1 MVIWL
6 VLALTAAALQ
16 AIAVQKNSRR
26 LEFFA
31 KPAVM
36 ACLWI
41 WLYTSTGLQG
51 NSFWFGLGLVF
62 SLVGDV
68 VLISPSDRMFVL
80 GLIAFLF
87 AHIFYIL
94 GFKEELLR
102 LTAWSLVLVFFIYI
116 NGLRLVRRIVG
127 AMRAQKLN
135 ALINP
140 VILYS
145 LVISLML
152 FAALSTMFDPA
163 WKTNAAVFAS
173 VGAFLF
179 YLSDLILA
187 WNKFVTPVKN
197 GRILNIIAY
206 YLGQIGLIAGVISH
220 FLSTHLHQ

>member
-6 VLALTAAALQ
+6 VLALIAVSLQ
-16 AIAVQKNSRR
+16 AIAVQKNSRM
-26 LEFFA
+26 LEFLA
-31 KPAVM
+31 KPAIMV
-36 ACLWI
+36 CLLI

-62 SLVGDV
+62 SIVGDV
-68 VLISPSDRMFVL
+68 VLISPTDRMFIL

-87 AHIFYIL
+87 THIFYIFGL
-94 GFKEELLR
+94 KEELLHP
-102 LTAWSLVLVFFIYI
+102 TTWSLVLIFFIAT

-135 ALINP
+135 TLINP

-163 WKTNAAVFAS
+163 WKTIAALLISA
-173 VGAFLF
+173 GAFLF
-179 YLSDLILA
+179 YLSDLIMG
-187 WNKFVTPVKN
+187 WNKFVEPVSN
-197 GRILNIIAY
+197 ARILNLITY
-206 YLGQIGLIAGVISH
+206 YLGQIGLIAGVISQ
-220 FLSTHLHQ
+220 FLSANLHQ

>member
-6 VLALTAAALQ
+6 VLALIAAALQ

-36 ACLWI
+36 VCLLI

-87 AHIFYIL
+87 THIFYIL

-163 WKTNAAVFAS
+163 WKTNAALFVSA
-173 VGAFLF
+173 GAFLF
-179 YLSDLILA
+179 YLSDLILG
-187 WNKFVTPVKN
+187 WNKFVAPVKN
-197 GRILNIIAY
+197 ARILNVITY
-206 YLGQIGLIAGVISH
+206 YLGQIGLIAGVIAKFMS
-220 FLSTHLHQ
+220 L

>member
-6 VLALTAAALQ
+6 ILALIAASLEV
-16 AIAVQKNSRR
+16 IAVQKNSRS
-26 LEFFA
+26 LEFLA

-36 ACLWI
+36 VCLLI

-68 VLISPSDRMFVL
+68 VLISLSDRMFVL

-87 AHIFYIL
+87 THIFYIF
-94 GFKEELLR
+94 GFKEELLHP
-102 LTAWSLVLVFFIYI
+102 TAWSLVLIFFIYI
-116 NGLRLVRRIVG
+116 NGLRVLRRIVG

-135 ALINP
+135 TLINP

-152 FAALSTMFDPA
+152 LAALSTMFDPA
-163 WKTNAAVFAS
+163 WKTNAALFIS

-187 WNKFVTPVKN
+187 WNKFVSPIKN

-206 YLGQIGLIAGVISH
+206 YLGQIGLIAGVISQ
-220 FLSTHLHQ
+220 FLSVNLH

>member
-6 VLALTAAALQ
+6 ILALIAASLEV
-16 AIAVQKNSRR
+16 IAVQKNSRS
-26 LEFFA
+26 LEFLA

-36 ACLWI
+36 VCLLI

-68 VLISPSDRMFVL
+68 VLISLSDRMFVL

-87 AHIFYIL
+87 THIFYIL
-94 GFKEELLR
+94 GFKEELLHP
-102 LTAWSLVLVFFIYI
+102 TTWSLVLIFFIYI
-116 NGLRLVRRIVG
+116 NALRVLRRIVG
-127 AMRAQKLN
+127 AMHAQKLN
-135 ALINP
+135 TLINP

-152 FAALSTMFDPA
+152 LAALSTMFDPA
-163 WKTNAAVFAS
+163 WKTNAALFIS

-187 WNKFVTPVKN
+187 WNKFVSPIKN

-206 YLGQIGLIAGVISH
+206 YLGQIGLIAGVISQ
-220 FLSTHLHQ
+220 FLSVNLH